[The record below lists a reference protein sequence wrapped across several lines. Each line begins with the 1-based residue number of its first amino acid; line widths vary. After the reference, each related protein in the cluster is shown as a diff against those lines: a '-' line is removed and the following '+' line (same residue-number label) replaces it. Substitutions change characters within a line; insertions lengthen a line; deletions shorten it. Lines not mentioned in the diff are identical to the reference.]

1 MLSCPDLRMETASS
15 SSWVGSPTSFLTRK
29 IDYRLLACNYAYI
42 PVCIRLHAVPL
53 QMALKASRMLRQLA
67 VPIWRHAINLL
78 QWMSASTSVA
88 VNGGG
93 RRFED
98 MPTERGSSWLFGVGP
113 ELLATPLP
121 KFYEKAKDKHG
132 RVFRLKVFPGKYM
145 VIVADVDGAETV
157 VRNEG
162 RYPSRGG
169 QFGAMKLVIELHS
182 KRNSDSPGIAVSAA

>member
-1 MLSCPDLRMETASS
+1 MLH
-15 SSWVGSPTSFLTRK
+15 
-29 IDYRLLACNYAYI
+29 ACNYALC
-42 PVCIRLHAVPL
+42 VRFRAVPP

-121 KFYEKAKDKHG
+121 KFYEKVKDKHG